1 MSSTHQEPTTPSV
14 VQLRLVIEVDDFDTA
29 VAFYRDQLG
38 LAEEFFVD
46 SGDDAR
52 VIALQAGRA
61 TLELITPAQRR
72 LIDNLEVGH
81 AVSPPIRV
89 AFEVTDVDDAAANAV
104 AGGAEEVAD
113 AVETPWGS
121 RNARLNGPGPI
132 HFTLFEELGQT
143 STEGPVATT
152 DDDADSGLGTRVT

>member
-1 MSSTHQEPTTPSV
+1 MNSTHQESTTPSPV
-14 VQLRLVIEVDDFDTA
+14 VQLRLVTEVDDFDTA

-38 LAEEFFVD
+38 LPEEFFVD

-81 AVSPPIRV
+81 DVSPSIRV
-89 AFEVTDVDDAAANAV
+89 AFEVTDVDSATANAI
-104 AGGAEEVAD
+104 AGGADKVAD

-132 HFTLFEELGQT
+132 HFTLFEELAQ
-143 STEGPVATT
+143 PATQH
-152 DDDADSGLGTRVT
+152 GERLP